1 MTRNHYAEQRL
12 AHTYREAAFAAG
24 LSDVYTYGDIGIY
37 GGATCQWRKLRK
49 AISAGPQSDSLSTA
63 ISQVNN
69 AIAECLAP
77 ADEQ

>member
-24 LSDVYTYGDIGIY
+24 LSDVYTYRDIGI
-37 GGATCQWRKLRK
+37 
-49 AISAGPQSDSLSTA
+49 DSLSIA
-63 ISQVNN
+63 IGQVNN